1 MVKKTPVIINFL
13 DSTFQEIKQNKYKN
27 LIIDLRG
34 NFGGTA
40 DATIHLLKHTLQK
53 PFQYFGDNGSD
64 FGNKEIQTP
73 FKNNFNGKI
82 IILISGFGN
91 SSVGHLASIYKD
103 RKRVIFV
110 GEDLGSNQ
118 FCTANQK
125 QFQLTNTQIEY
136 TVGQNIFYTNV
147 SETDAGKAIKPNYEI
162 TQTIDDYLNDND
174 VVLDFAIKLCKK

>member
-1 MVKKTPVIINFL
+1 M
-13 DSTFQEIKQNKYKN
+13 
-27 LIIDLRG
+27 
-34 NFGGTA
+34 
-40 DATIHLLKHTLQK
+40 
-53 PFQYFGDNGSD
+53 
-64 FGNKEIQTP
+64 
-73 FKNNFNGKI
+73 
-82 IILISGFGN
+82 
-91 SSVGHLASIYKD
+91 
-103 RKRVIFV
+103 
-110 GEDLGSNQ
+110 GSNQ